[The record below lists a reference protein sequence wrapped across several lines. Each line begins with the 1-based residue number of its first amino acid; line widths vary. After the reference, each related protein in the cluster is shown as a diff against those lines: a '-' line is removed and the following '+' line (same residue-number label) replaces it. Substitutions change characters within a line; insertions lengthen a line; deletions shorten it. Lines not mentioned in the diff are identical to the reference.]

1 VPCAGR
7 RKEKRREEGKKKTK
21 KGKEKNK
28 MRKFSNLK
36 ISDEKNKRQF
46 TELV

>member
-1 VPCAGR
+1 MC
-7 RKEKRREEGKKKTK
+7 RKEGEEKRREEGEKKTK